1 VADRDPDIIK
11 QDIDQARAQLAS
23 TVDALAER
31 ANPRK
36 IADDAKAGVI
46 QFVKK
51 PAVMVSIAG
60 LGAVVVVILVRRIKR
75 R

>member
-1 VADRDPDIIK
+1 VADRDPNTIK
-11 QDIDQARAQLAS
+11 QDIDQARDQLAS

-31 ANPRK
+31 ANPRR

-51 PAVMVSIAG
+51 PAVLVSIAG
-60 LGAVVVVILVRRIKR
+60 LGTVVVVILVRRIR

>member
-1 VADRDPDIIK
+1 VADRDPNIIK
-11 QDIDQARAQLAS
+11 QDIDQARDQLAT

-36 IADDAKAGVI
+36 LADNAKAGVI

-51 PAVMVSIAG
+51 PAVIVSIAG
-60 LGAVVVVILVRRIKR
+60 LGTVVVVILVRRIKQR
-75 R
+75 

>member
-1 VADRDPDIIK
+1 VADRDPDNIK
-11 QDIDQARAQLAS
+11 QDIDQARDQLAS

-31 ANPRK
+31 ANPRR
-36 IADDAKAGVI
+36 IADDAKAGIV

-51 PAVMVSIAG
+51 PAVAVSLAG
-60 LGAVVVVILVRRIKR
+60 LGALAVVLVIRRIKR

>member
-1 VADRDPDIIK
+1 MADRDPNIIK
-11 QDIDQARAQLAS
+11 QDIDQARDQLAS

-31 ANPRK
+31 ANPRR

-46 QFVKK
+46 QFVRK

-60 LGAVVVVILVRRIKR
+60 LGTVVVVILVRRITR